1 MASGT
6 FPLLFFLIS
15 SFNDQSKYPI
25 KPTMKKRALFGILSL
40 LSVMVSAQK
49 TNTNK
54 KLIME
59 SVERHKAE
67 LTKISDSI
75 WALAET
81 AFEEDR
87 SSELLAAYA
96 EKNGFK
102 VERGV
107 AGIPTAFTA
116 TYGSGKPVI
125 SVLGEFDALPGISQ
139 KAQPT
144 KESLNEGAAGHGC
157 GHNLFG
163 AGSLGA
169 AVAVKELIEQGKLK
183 GTIKFLGTPSEEKF
197 FGKIWMV
204 REGLWNDVDVNLSW
218 HPAAKTEADVQSS
231 LALVDF
237 KVEFFGQA
245 AHASAD
251 PWNGRSA
258 SDALELYTTG
268 INYYR
273 EHIKPTV
280 RIHYHIQD
288 GGQVVNVVPDY
299 ARLWVR
305 VRDTKRSGMMPVYER
320 VQKMAE
326 GAAIMANV
334 DYKISL
340 ISGIYEVLVNRAGG
354 EAMQRNL
361 ELLGPI
367 AYTEEEM
374 AFAKKIQE
382 VTGKE
387 QLGMDSAILPLQA
400 TKENP
405 GGGSTDVGDVSWNVA
420 NINLGVTTAPKDT
433 PWHSWAVVACGGMS
447 IGHKGMA
454 QAAKAL
460 GMTMVDLFEDPKLVE
475 KVKSEYRERKG
486 NEVYKAIIPDGPPP
500 IGSK

>member
-1 MASGT
+1 MKKVILT
-6 FPLLFFLIS
+6 YLLLFTVSLI
-15 SFNDQSKYPI
+15 
-25 KPTMKKRALFGILSL
+25 T
-40 LSVMVSAQK
+40 AQK
-49 TNTNK
+49 ITNNK
-54 KLIME
+54 KAIIASIE
-59 SVERHKAE
+59 KHEAE
-67 LTKISDSI
+67 LIKASDAI

-81 AFEEDR
+81 AFEETE
-87 SSELLAAYA
+87 SSKILADYA
-96 EKNGFK
+96 EKNGFT
-102 VERGV
+102 VSRGV

-116 TYGSGKPVI
+116 TYGSGQPVI
-125 SVLGEFDALPGISQ
+125 SILGEFDALPGISQ
-139 KAQPT
+139 KAQPN
-144 KESLNEGAAGHGC
+144 KEALNEGAAGHGC

-163 AGSLGA
+163 TASLGA
-169 AVAVKELIEQGKLK
+169 AIAVKELMEAGKIK
-183 GTIKFLGTPSEEKF
+183 GTIKFMGTPSEEKY

-218 HPAAKTEADVQSS
+218 HPAAATEADVQST

-237 KVEFFGQA
+237 KVEFYGQA
-245 AHASAD
+245 AHASMD

-258 SDALELYTTG
+258 ADALELYTTG

-273 EHIKPTV
+273 EHIQPTV

-320 VQKMAE
+320 VMKMAE

-354 EAMQRNL
+354 EIMQGNL

-367 AYTEEEM
+367 SYTEEETI
-374 AFAKKIQE
+374 FGKRIQE
-382 VTGKE
+382 ATGKP
-387 QLGMDSAILPLQA
+387 QIGMDSSIKPLEA

-420 NINLGVTTAPKDT
+420 NINLGVTVAPKDT

-447 IGHKGMA
+447 IGHKGMLYA
-454 QAAKAL
+454 SKAL
-460 GMTMVDLFEDPKLVE
+460 GMTAVDLFENPKLVE
-475 KVKSEYRERKG
+475 KVKAEFKERKG
-486 NEVYKAIIPDGPPP
+486 SEVYEPIIPDGPPP
-500 IGSK
+500 IGKN

>member
-1 MASGT
+1 MKYITVLLLCIAAL
-6 FPLLFFLIS
+6 PLNAQKINGNKKAIIS
-15 SFNDQSKYPI
+15 SVEKHQE
-25 KPTMKKRALFGILSL
+25 R
-40 LSVMVSAQK
+40 
-49 TNTNK
+49 
-54 KLIME
+54 LIQ
-59 SVERHKAE
+59 
-67 LTKISDSI
+67 ISDSI

-81 AFEEDR
+81 AFEEEG
-87 SSELLAAYA
+87 SSRILADYA
-96 EKNGFK
+96 EANGFT

-107 AGIPTAFTA
+107 AGMPTAFIA

-125 SVLGEFDALPGISQ
+125 SVLGEYDALPGISQ
-139 KAQPT
+139 KAQPE
-144 KESLNEGAAGHGC
+144 KSPLAEGAAGHGC

-163 AGSLGA
+163 TASLGA
-169 AVAVKELIEQGKLK
+169 AIAVKELIEGGKLQ
-183 GTIKFLGTPSEEKF
+183 GTVKFFGTPAEEKF

-204 REGLWNDVDVNLSW
+204 KEGLWDDVDVNLSW
-218 HPAAKTEADVQSS
+218 HPSADTEADVQST

-273 EHIKPTV
+273 EHVKPTV

-305 VRDTKRSGMMPVYER
+305 VRDTKRSGMVPVYER
-320 VQKMAE
+320 IKAMAE

-334 DYKISL
+334 DFKISL

-354 EAMQRNL
+354 EVMQKNL
-361 ELLGPI
+361 ELLGPVT
-367 AYTEEEM
+367 YTEEEM
-374 AFAKKIQE
+374 AFGRKIQE
-382 VTGKE
+382 ATGKP
-387 QLGMDSAILPLQA
+387 QVGMVSDITPLKE

-405 GGGSTDVGDVSWNVA
+405 GGGSTDVGDVSWNVP
-420 NINLGVTTAPKDT
+420 NINLGVTVAPKDT

-447 IGHKGMA
+447 IGHKGML

-460 GMTMVDLFEDPKLVE
+460 GMTMTDLFESPKLVE
-475 KVKSEYRERKG
+475 KVKAEYRERKG
-486 NEVYKAIIPDGPPP
+486 DEVYEPMIPEGPPP
-500 IGSK
+500 IGNN

>member
-1 MASGT
+1 MKTKLLVLLGLLT
-6 FPLLFFLIS
+6 CLTVFP
-15 SFNDQSKYPI
+15 Q
-25 KPTMKKRALFGILSL
+25 KK
-40 LSVMVSAQK
+40 
-49 TNTNK
+49 K
-54 KLIME
+54 KLSKNKMALHA
-59 SVERHKAE
+59 SVEKHKAE
-67 LTKISDSI
+67 LIKISDEI
-75 WALAET
+75 WANAEL
-81 AFEEDR
+81 AFEEYE
-87 SSELLAAYA
+87 SAKILADYA
-96 EKNGFK
+96 EKNGFR
-102 VERGV
+102 VDRGV
-107 AGIPTAFTA
+107 AGMPTAFVA

-139 KAQPT
+139 KALPT
-144 KESLNEGAAGHGC
+144 KEPLAEGAGGHGC

-169 AVAVKELIEQGKLK
+169 AIAVKELIEQGKIK
-183 GTIKFLGTPSEEKF
+183 GTVKFFGTPSEEKF

-204 REGLWNDVDVNLSW
+204 REGLWNDVDVNISW
-218 HPAAKTEADVQSS
+218 HPSASIEADVQSS

-273 EHIKPTV
+273 EHVKPTV

-299 ARLWVR
+299 SKLWVR
-305 VRDTKRSGMMPVYER
+305 VRDTKREGMMPVYER
-320 VQKMAE
+320 VMKMAE

-340 ISGIYEVLVNRAGG
+340 ISGIYEVLVNRSGG
-354 EAMQRNL
+354 EIMQQNL

-367 AYTEEEM
+367 NYTAEED
-374 AFAKKIQE
+374 AFGKKIQE

-387 QLGMDSAILPLQA
+387 QVGMDSAIKPLAA
-400 TKENP
+400 TKDHP

-420 NINLGVTTAPKDT
+420 NINLAVTTAPKDT

-447 IGHKGMA
+447 IGHKGMIYA
-454 QAAKAL
+454 SKAMA
-460 GMTMVDLFEDPKLVE
+460 MTMVDLFENPKLVE
-475 KVKSEYRERKG
+475 KVKAEYKERKG
-486 NEVYKAIIPDGPPP
+486 DVVYKAIVPDGPPP
-500 IGSK
+500 IPAKK

>member
-1 MASGT
+1 
-6 FPLLFFLIS
+6 
-15 SFNDQSKYPI
+15 
-25 KPTMKKRALFGILSL
+25 MKKL
-40 LSVMVSAQK
+40 LLLGSFLMMLPANAQK
-49 TNTNK
+49 MTSSKKAVLASIEKHQT
-54 KLIME
+54 KLIQ
-59 SVERHKAE
+59 
-67 LTKISDSI
+67 ISDSI

-81 AFEEDR
+81 AFEEDD
-87 SSELLAAYA
+87 SSRILADYA
-96 EKNGFK
+96 QANGFT
-102 VERGV
+102 VNRGV
-107 AGIPTAFTA
+107 AGMPTAFVA

-144 KESLNEGAAGHGC
+144 KSPLNEGAAGHGC

-163 AGSLGA
+163 TASLGA
-169 AVAVKELIEQGKLK
+169 AIAVKELIETGKLK
-183 GTIKFLGTPSEEKF
+183 GTVKFFGTPSEEKY

-204 REGLWNDVDVNLSW
+204 KAGLWDDVDVNLSW
-218 HPAAKTEADVQSS
+218 HPSANTEADVQST

-258 SDALELYTTG
+258 SDALELYTAG

-299 ARLWVR
+299 SRLWVR

-320 VQKMAE
+320 VMAMAE
-326 GAAIMANV
+326 GAAIQANV

-354 EAMQRNL
+354 EIMQKNL

-367 AYTEEEM
+367 SYTEDEM
-374 AFAKKIQE
+374 VFGRKIQE
-382 VTGKE
+382 ETGKP
-387 QLGMDSAILPLQA
+387 QLGMDSSITPLKE

-405 GGGSTDVGDVSWNVA
+405 GGGSTDVGDVSWNVP
-420 NINLGVTTAPKDT
+420 NINLGVTVAPKDT

-447 IGHKGMA
+447 IGHKGML

-460 GMTMVDLFEDPKLVE
+460 GMTMADLFENPKLVE
-475 KVKSEYRERKG
+475 KVKAEYIERKG
-486 NEVYKAIIPDGPPP
+486 SEKYEAIVPDGPPP
-500 IGSK
+500 IGNN